1 MSDTNHHHAPSGDP
15 VEFDAVSY
23 SGIVWFVVILTGTVL
38 ASQLIVWG
46 LYEWFDYRVTRA
58 EAPRAAMADAPTR
71 PEIQAGRLVSG
82 ADNTPRPS
90 LLVDEPTVNR
100 EFYGAQREAQRTYG
114 WIDQAQGTI
123 RLPIERAKDLV
134 LERGLAARPAPAA
147 PVPAEATAPTAAPV
161 VPVAAP
167 TPASAPA
174 AH

>member
-1 MSDTNHHHAPSGDP
+1 MSDTNHHHTPSGDP

-58 EAPRAAMADAPTR
+58 DTPRAAMADAPTR
-71 PEIQAGRLVSG
+71 PTIEGGRLVSG
-82 ADNTPRPS
+82 ADATPLPS
-90 LLVDEPTVNR
+90 LLVDEPMVNR
-100 EFYGAQREAQRTYG
+100 EYFGAQRAAQTTYG
-114 WIDQAQGTI
+114 WIDQAMGTV

-134 LERGLAARPAPAA
+134 LERGLPARPSAAGTTPSVESPAG
-147 PVPAEATAPTAAPV
+147 PV
-161 VPVAAP
+161 VAPSVPAP
-167 TPASAPA
+167 TPA

>member
-46 LYEWFDYRVTRA
+46 LYEWFDSRLTRA
-58 EAPRAAMADAPTR
+58 EAPRAAMAEAPTR
-71 PEIQAGRLVSG
+71 PEIQGGRLVSG
-82 ADNTPRPS
+82 AENTPRPS
-90 LLVDEPTVNR
+90 LLVDEPMVNR
-100 EFYGAQREAQRTYG
+100 EYYGAQRAAQSTYG
-114 WIDQAQGTI
+114 WIDQAQGTV

-134 LERGLAARPAPAA
+134 IERGLPARPAPVAAAPAVDAPAVVA
-147 PVPAEATAPTAAPV
+147 PVPAAPA
-161 VPVAAP
+161 
-167 TPASAPA
+167 PASTPA

>member
-58 EAPRAAMADAPTR
+58 EAPRAAMAEAPTR

-82 ADNTPRPS
+82 AENTPRPS

-100 EFYGAQREAQRTYG
+100 EFYGAQREAQATYG

-147 PVPAEATAPTAAPV
+147 PATAVAPSAVVAPPPAAPV
-161 VPVAAP
+161 
-167 TPASAPA
+167 PASTPA